1 MPGGL
6 QVWAAG
12 PYEGPLRRAVLNL
25 KHAGLTATAP
35 ALAEVMQGALGA
47 VSPDALVPIPAASSR
62 RRLRGH
68 SGPGLL
74 ASKLADRLGVCCR
87 PDLLA
92 PARHLSS
99 QKDLSREERLENVRG
114 GFRAR
119 PAAGLDILLVDDVM
133 TTGATLGEAAR
144 VLREAGARRVEAVVV
159 AAVRGY

>member
-6 QVWAAG
+6 RVWAAG
-12 PYEGPLRRAVLNL
+12 PYEGPLRRAVLHL
-25 KHAGLTATAP
+25 KHAGLTATVP
-35 ALAEVMQGALGA
+35 ALAEVMHGALGA
-47 VSPDALVPIPAASSR
+47 VSPDALVPIPAAPDR
-62 RRLRGH
+62 HRLRGL

-74 ASKLADRLGVCCR
+74 ASNLAARLGVRCR
-87 PDLLA
+87 PELLA
-92 PARHLSS
+92 PARHLPS

-119 PAAGLDILLVDDVM
+119 PASVLDILLVDDVM